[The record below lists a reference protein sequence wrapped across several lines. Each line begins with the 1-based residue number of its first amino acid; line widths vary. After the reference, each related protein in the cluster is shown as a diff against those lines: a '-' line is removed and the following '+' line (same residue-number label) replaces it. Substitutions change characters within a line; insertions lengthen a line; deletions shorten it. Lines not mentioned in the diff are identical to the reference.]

1 MNTVSK
7 ILIVTAGVLTM
18 AGEAASAKYAPYVPD
33 RTAAIAAAP
42 ADDALNQPLGA
53 MRESHYFNA
62 PAPTGG
68 SPVFRCR
75 GNTSLFDKA
84 TLVRT
89 C

>member
-1 MNTVSK
+1 MNTASK
-7 ILIVTAGVLTM
+7 VLIATTAAMLAM
-18 AGEAASAKYAPYVPD
+18 AGGTALAKHAPYVPE
-33 RTAAIAAAP
+33 RAAAAP
-42 ADDALNQPLGA
+42 ADEALNQPLGA

-62 PAPTGG
+62 PALTTGG